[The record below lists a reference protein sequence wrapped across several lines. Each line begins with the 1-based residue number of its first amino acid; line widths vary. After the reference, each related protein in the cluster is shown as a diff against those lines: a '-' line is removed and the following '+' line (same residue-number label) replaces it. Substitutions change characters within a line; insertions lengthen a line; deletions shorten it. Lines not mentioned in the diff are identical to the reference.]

1 MDQDAPINVES
12 RKELRKKKFM
22 EYLKNKSKYNSIPNI
37 DECAGKKPETTK
49 STSALQLIRGKE
61 NQAPATSFRH
71 EAKKVQPLGLT
82 DNQKP
87 PRKPFVFRNKENVLT
102 ERSRPTQSTVC
113 KKPTLRGTYTVPT
126 LKASTFPPKAP
137 KVRIQPTGKV
147 SSNLSMAKNP
157 STTSRPPSKPTVSSL
172 LKTYTS
178 RLSLGPMVKTRTGLV
193 PALTYPRVPRSL
205 PAAAADAKLVPSSS
219 AVTSS
224 KALVKK
230 NPLHQRPV
238 VPRELKSTL
247 GEQPPCKSRAKSTAV
262 PSSHAR
268 PFARLPDKTTN
279 QPAKRTSQPQGR
291 PTTQKSGV
299 GGRTSQAAASRKPTV
314 AKPKLADVAPKG
326 KSASAAKRTEPCAI
340 VVSQCKLESKSTKSQ
355 TVGRKMAA
363 EQAER
368 MKKLQEWREAK
379 GISYKR
385 PPMQTKP
392 SVGRVLSRP
401 HSSTLKAQQDAGLF
415 VRDVDRSLSDC
426 MKLLTEGC
434 PAQVKE
440 VLSRLPPVS
449 QKFAKFWICKARL
462 MEQEGDLDVLPMY
475 EEAVRIV
482 LEPVEELRMV
492 VFDILKKKETKA
504 SEGDD
509 AEADGTPSKGRQIEN
524 GQDPTVTPPVR
535 VLISGEAGAS
545 STVKYK
551 ITDTPGPP
559 SRQQQEPGRAD
570 GHEVR
575 FFTPVRRSIRIEGT
589 SRCYPTSLQE
599 HGQCVASFAE
609 LLATEEE
616 EEARGDTLFV
626 YRKNEALKD
635 RMHVRLVSDY

>member
-1 MDQDAPINVES
+1 MDEDAPINVES

-22 EYLKNKSKYNSIPNI
+22 EYLKNKSKHNSILNV
-37 DECAGKKPETTK
+37 DERAGKKPETTK
-49 STSALQLIRGKE
+49 LTSALQLIRGKE
-61 NQAPATSFRH
+61 NKAPATSFRH
-71 EAKKVQPLGLT
+71 EAKKVQPSGLT

-113 KKPTLRGTYTVPT
+113 KKPTVRGTYTVPT

-157 STTSRPPSKPTVSSL
+157 STTRPKPTVSSL

-193 PALTYPRVPRSL
+193 PALIHPRVPRSL
-205 PAAAADAKLVPSSS
+205 PAADAKLVPSSS

-230 NPLHQRPV
+230 KPLHQRQV

-279 QPAKRTSQPQGR
+279 QPAKRPCQPQGR

-299 GGRTSQAAASRKPTV
+299 VGRTSQAAASRKPTV

-326 KSASAAKRTEPCAI
+326 KSAPTAKRTEPCAT
-340 VVSQCKLESKSTKSQ
+340 VVNQSKLESKATKSQ
-355 TVGRKMAA
+355 TVGRNMAA

-401 HSSTLKAQQDAGLF
+401 HSSTLKAQEDAGLF
-415 VRDVDRSLSDC
+415 IRDVDRSLSDC

-449 QKFAKFWICKARL
+449 RKFARFWICKARL

-482 LEPVEELRMV
+482 LEPVDELRVV

-509 AEADGTPSKGRQIEN
+509 TEADGTPSKGRQIEN

-535 VLISGEAGAS
+535 VLLSGEAGAS

-559 SRQQQEPGRAD
+559 SRQQREPRQAD

-575 FFTPVRRSIRIEGT
+575 FFTPVRRSIRIEGG
-589 SRCYPTSLQE
+589 SRCYPASLQE
-599 HGQCVASFAE
+599 HDQCVASFAE

-626 YRKNEALKD
+626 YRENEALKD
-635 RMHVRLVSDY
+635 RMHVRLVSD

>member
-1 MDQDAPINVES
+1 
-12 RKELRKKKFM
+12 M
-22 EYLKNKSKYNSIPNI
+22 EYLKNKSRHNSIP
-37 DECAGKKPETTK
+37 DVDRRAGKKPETTEL
-49 STSALQLIRGKE
+49 TSALQLIRGKE
-61 NQAPATSFRH
+61 NKAPATSFRH
-71 EAKKVQPLGLT
+71 EAKKIQPLGLT
-82 DNQKP
+82 DNPKP
-87 PRKPFVFRNKENVLT
+87 PRKPFLFRNKENVLM

-113 KKPTLRGTYTVPT
+113 KKPTLTGTYAVPT
-126 LKASTFPPKAP
+126 LKASTFPPKVP
-137 KVRIQPTGKV
+137 KVRNQPTGKI
-147 SSNLSMAKNP
+147 SSNLSMAKNS

-193 PALTYPRVPRSL
+193 PALTHPRVPRSL
-205 PAAAADAKLVPSSS
+205 PADAKLVPSNS

-247 GEQPPCKSRAKSTAV
+247 GEQRPCKSRAKSTAL

-299 GGRTSQAAASRKPTV
+299 GGRTSQAATSRKPTV

-326 KSASAAKRTEPCAI
+326 KNAPMAKPAAI
-340 VVSQCKLESKSTKSQ
+340 VVSQSKCESKVTTSQ

-401 HSSTLKAQQDAGLF
+401 HSSTLKVQEDAGLF
-415 VRDVDRSLSDC
+415 IRDVDRSLSDC

-440 VLSRLPPVS
+440 VLSRLPSVS

-482 LEPVEELRMV
+482 LEPVDELRMV

-509 AEADGTPSKGRQIEN
+509 AEPDGTPRIEN

-559 SRQQQEPGRAD
+559 SRQQREPRRVD

-575 FFTPVRRSIRIEGT
+575 FFTPVRRSIRIEGA

-599 HGQCVASFAE
+599 HDQCVASFAE

-626 YRKNEALKD
+626 YRENEALKD
-635 RMHVRLVSDY
+635 RMQVRLVSDD